1 MAVGRDFLVERVLV
15 LLERE
20 LNTLAHSA
28 LNLPASRDSFEYG
41 RMVGMYAGLKRAIE
55 LVDGQL
61 DEDSEDEDHGGKRR
75 GTPRAI
81 LRT

>member
-1 MAVGRDFLVERVLV
+1 MAAARDFLIQRVLV

-20 LNTLAHSA
+20 LNSLAHSA
-28 LNLPASRDSFEYG
+28 LNLPAERDSFEYG
-41 RMVGMYAGLKRAIE
+41 RMAGMYAGLRKAIE
-55 LVDGQL
+55 LVDGSL
-61 DEDSEDEDHGGKRR
+61 DEDSEEEDHGVQRR

>member
-1 MAVGRDFLVERVLV
+1 MSSRDFLIERVLV

-28 LNLPASRDSFEYG
+28 LNLPSARDSFEYG
-41 RMVGMYAGLKRAIE
+41 RMVGMYAGLKKAVE

-61 DEDSEDEDHGGKRR
+61 DEDSEEEDHGVRRR

>member
-1 MAVGRDFLVERVLV
+1 
-15 LLERE
+15 
-20 LNTLAHSA
+20 
-28 LNLPASRDSFEYG
+28 
-41 RMVGMYAGLKRAIE
+41 MVGMYAGLKKAIE

-61 DEDSEDEDHGGKRR
+61 DEDSEEEDHGGKRR

>member
-1 MAVGRDFLVERVLV
+1 MSSKDFLIERVLV

-28 LNLPASRDSFEYG
+28 LNLPSARDSFEYG
-41 RMVGMYAGLKRAIE
+41 RMVGMYAGLKKAVE

-61 DEDSEDEDHGGKRR
+61 DEDSEEEDHGVRRR

>member
-1 MAVGRDFLVERVLV
+1 MARNRDYLVERVLV

-20 LNTLAHSA
+20 VNDLAHSA
-28 LNLPASRDSFEYG
+28 LNLPAQRDSFEYG
-41 RMVGMYAGLKRAIE
+41 RMVGMYAGLKKAIE
-55 LVDGQL
+55 LVDGSL
-61 DEDSEDEDHGGKRR
+61 DEDSEEEDHGVWRR

>member
-1 MAVGRDFLVERVLV
+1 MAVGRDFLIERVLV

-20 LNTLAHSA
+20 INSLAHSA
-28 LNLPASRDSFEYG
+28 LNLPSARDSFEYG
-41 RMVGMYAGLKRAIE
+41 RMVGMYAGLKKAIE
-55 LVDGQL
+55 LVDSSL
-61 DEDSEDEDHGGKRR
+61 DEDSEEEDHGVRRR

>member
-1 MAVGRDFLVERVLV
+1 MAAGRDFLIERVLV

-28 LNLPASRDSFEYG
+28 LNLPSARDSFEYG
-41 RMVGMYAGLKRAIE
+41 RMVGMYAGLKKAVE

-61 DEDSEDEDHGGKRR
+61 DEDSEEEDHGVRRR